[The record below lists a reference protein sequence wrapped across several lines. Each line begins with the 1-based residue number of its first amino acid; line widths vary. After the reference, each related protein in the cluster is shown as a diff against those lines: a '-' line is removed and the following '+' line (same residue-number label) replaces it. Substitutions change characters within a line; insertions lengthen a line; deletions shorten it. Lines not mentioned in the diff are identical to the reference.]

1 MSLISKPNDMQL
13 IEKFL
18 SDRVQQMAEEEME
31 KARERLKLRVP
42 ELASELGIRLNQYM
56 NPMQVETVMQ
66 ILLRV
71 KI

>member
-1 MSLISKPNDMQL
+1 MQL